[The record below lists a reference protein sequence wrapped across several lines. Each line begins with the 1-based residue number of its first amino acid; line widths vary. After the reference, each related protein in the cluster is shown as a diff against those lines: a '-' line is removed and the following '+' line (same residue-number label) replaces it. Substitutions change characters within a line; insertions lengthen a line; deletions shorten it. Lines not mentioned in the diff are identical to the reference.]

1 MLQEVMNELM
11 LSKETEHAAQ
21 VNLLKVIQSQLLRD
35 QNSHQ
40 EFFPQNQ
47 FKSTFQKLAFVSKS
61 FTM

>member
-35 QNSHQ
+35 QNSQ
-40 EFFPQNQ
+40 QKFFHKTSLNQ
-47 FKSTFQKLAFVSKS
+47 RSRS
-61 FTM
+61 